1 MPLTHAKS
9 PLPPTPRLGPVVV
22 IGGANIDILG
32 TMGGPVVAHDSNPGR
47 IDESPGGVG
56 RNIAENLA
64 RLGVDTQLI
73 TALGSGSHGHYLATE
88 CVEDGIGTE
97 ASLIVEDLPGS
108 RYLAICDSHGN
119 LEIALSDMR
128 ALDRLTP
135 SVLAQRRTVIDGAAL
150 VVADCNLPADSLRWL
165 ADNVAAPLLLDPVSV
180 TKASRAAGI
189 LEKLAALKL
198 NILEAGALLGRSI
211 DADCEEEVAAAAAEL
226 LAAGVGRVF
235 ITLGMRGVYAADASG
250 HLSLPAPTTV
260 VINVTGAGDAFS
272 AGVVYAT
279 LADMSLPAT
288 AAFGSAMAALAL
300 ESGRTVS
307 RAVNLETALIRSEE
321 LL

>member
-9 PLPPTPRLGPVVV
+9 PLPPTPRIGPVVV
-22 IGGANIDILG
+22 VGGANIDILG
-32 TMGGPVVAHDSNPGR
+32 TTSGSLVAHDSNPGR

-73 TALGSGSHGHYLATE
+73 TALGSGSHGRYLAVE
-88 CVEDGIGTE
+88 CAEDGIGTV
-97 ASLIVEDLPGS
+97 ASLLVEDLPGS
-108 RYLAICDSHGN
+108 RYLAICDSDGN

-135 SVLAQRRTVIDGAAL
+135 RVLAERGAMIAGAAL
-150 VVADCNLPADSLRWL
+150 VVADCNLPVDSLRWL
-165 ADNVAAPLLLDPVSV
+165 GDNVTVPLLLDPVSV
-180 TKASRAAGI
+180 AKAPRAAGI
-189 LEKLAALKL
+189 LEKLTALKL
-198 NILEAGALLGRSI
+198 NVLEAGALLGRSI
-211 DADCEEEVAAAAAEL
+211 DADCGEEVAAAAAEL

-235 ITLGMRGVYAADASG
+235 ITLGWRGVFAADASG
-250 HLSLPAPTTV
+250 HLSFPAPETV
-260 VINVTGAGDAFS
+260 VANVTGAGDAFS

-279 LADMSLPAT
+279 LADMSLSAT

-300 ESGRTVS
+300 ESRRTVS
-307 RAVNLETALIRSEE
+307 RAVNLETALTRSEE